1 MIPQKP
7 NLQACIMATSNILNR
22 LRHQFMTPEHV
33 LLAIATLSAWKR
45 CVDRIPKEQSEWFLK
60 ELSDYIND
68 LEQMPEE
75 IWDELPVIQGCRPIP
90 GSIQFNEMYWQA
102 QIHCEGAG
110 RKEIDVE
117 HIVYSMFDLEDSTAA
132 FLLNS
137 LIQDKGGF
145 MGAFIREIKAQ
156 YDSEKKSDPEE
167 MEKEMESI
175 LREKEEDRDFSPES
189 GNNDTSDAEF
199 NQEEGNPYAM
209 PEWFGLN
216 SRSSTDWHDDV
227 VCLNDIVDQRKPLI
241 GREKELERTIQ
252 VLCRKEK
259 NNPLHIGEPG
269 VGKTAII
276 YGLARMINEGRVPY
290 RLKDAKIYRMEM
302 GSLVAGTRYRGDFE
316 EKLKNIL
323 DGAAKEPN
331 TILYIDEIHTIM
343 GAGSSIDNP
352 IDASNILKRYLEE
365 SDVRFIGATTF
376 EDHKRS
382 LGRNKAISRRFQEI
396 EICEPT
402 VEETAGILT
411 QLQKGYEDF
420 HGVEYAPGVMEYA
433 ARMSARHIHGRF
445 LPDKALDLIDEA
457 GAWRELHP
465 TDNGCRIVDEAL
477 VAEVL
482 SRIAR
487 VDALAMTE
495 EKAEN
500 TKSLAE
506 RILTSVYGQDSA
518 VTDVAESVLMARA
531 GLTDENRPM
540 GSFLFVGPTGV
551 GKTELAKV
559 LAREMGIGL
568 VRFDMSEYAEKHA
581 VAKLIGS
588 PAGYVGYED
597 GGLLT
602 DAIIKQ
608 PNCVLLLDEV
618 EKAHADIYD
627 ILLQVMDNG
636 RLTDNRGREADFS
649 HVILIMTS
657 NAGARYASQASVGFG
672 SSVSTGQAML
682 KEVKKTFKPEFINR
696 LTAIEVFNDMDEHMA
711 DMILDKALRGLLD
724 KLKAKNVELTI
735 TKAAR
740 KLLLKEGTT
749 REYGARELH
758 RVIERKLTKP
768 LSREI
773 LFGALTEGGKASA
786 DAEGDEIILN
796 FENFTS

>member
-1 MIPQKP
+1 MEYSENFSLCI
-7 NLQACIMATSNILNR
+7 QAACTLADRM
-22 LRHQFMTPEHV
+22 RHQFLTPEHF
-33 LLAIATLSAWKR
+33 LLALMHLSAWEK
-45 CVDRIPKEQSEWFLK
+45 CAAHLPIDSKAFIEYEIYSYVNGMEQIPEDIWEEIKEEQDYPGLPVSEMMQQFFSRIATQCEFSQREQA
-60 ELSDYIND
+60 D
-68 LEQMPEE
+68 LEHGMHALFYLEGSMAAYA
-75 IWDELPVIQGCRPIP
+75 LNTVITDR
-90 GSIQFNEMYWQA
+90 
-102 QIHCEGAG
+102 
-110 RKEIDVE
+110 
-117 HIVYSMFDLEDSTAA
+117 
-132 FLLNS
+132 
-137 LIQDKGGF
+137 GGF
-145 MGAFIREIKAQ
+145 IGAFTHESRIMSERGLPSVEDLVAKMDESLKKDRQVADRSPLDFGPSGDFDAHGWADDGF
-156 YDSEKKSDPEE
+156 DSK
-167 MEKEMESI
+167 
-175 LREKEEDRDFSPES
+175 R
-189 GNNDTSDAEF
+189 
-199 NQEEGNPYAM
+199 
-209 PEWFGLN
+209 
-216 SRSSTDWHDDV
+216 DWHEEV
-227 VCLNDIVDQRKPLI
+227 VCLNDIVDQRKPLV
-241 GREKELERTIQ
+241 GREKELERTVQ

-269 VGKTAII
+269 VGKTAIV
-276 YGLARMINEGRVPY
+276 YGLTRLIKEGNVPE
-290 RLKDAKIYRMEM
+290 RLKGAKVYRMEM
-302 GSLVAGTRYRGDFE
+302 GGLVAGTRYRGDFE
-316 EKLKNIL
+316 EKLKGIL
-323 DGAAKEPN
+323 EGAAKEDKA
-331 TILYIDEIHTIM
+331 ILYIDEIHTMM
-343 GAGSSIDNP
+343 GAGASSESSL
-352 IDASNILKRYLEE
+352 DASNILKRYLEE

-382 LGRNKAISRRFQEI
+382 MGRNRAVSRRFQEI
-396 EICEPT
+396 EICEPS
-402 VEETAGILT
+402 VEETVRILS
-411 QLQKGYEDF
+411 QLQPGYEDF
-420 HGVEYAPGVMEYA
+420 HGVEYAPGVMEFA

-465 TDNGCRIVDEAL
+465 AADGSRVVDEAL

-482 SRIAR
+482 SKIAR

-500 TKSLAE
+500 TRSLAD
-506 RILTSVYGQDSA
+506 RILKSVYGQDGA
-518 VTDVAESVLMARA
+518 VVDVAESVLMARA

-608 PNCVLLLDEV
+608 PNCVLLLDEI

-649 HVILIMTS
+649 HVVLIMTS
-657 NAGARYASQASVGFG
+657 NAGARFASRASVGFG
-672 SSVSTGQAML
+672 SDVSAGQAML

-696 LTAIEVFNDMDEHMA
+696 LTAIEVFNDMDSRMA
-711 DMILDKALRGLLD
+711 DMILDKALRGLLS
-724 KLKAKNVELTI
+724 KLEAKGVSLTL
-735 TKAAR
+735 TASAR
-740 KLLLKEGTT
+740 EALLREGMT

-758 RVIERKLTKP
+758 RVIERRLTKP

-773 LFGALTEGGKASA
+773 LFGALTEGGSA
-786 DAEGDEIILN
+786 TADTDESGAIRLL
-796 FENFTS
+796 TAQRPS

>member
-1 MIPQKP
+1 MT
-7 NLQACIMATSNILNR
+7 ADRM
-22 LRHQFMTPEHV
+22 RHQFLTPEHF
-33 LLAIATLSAWKR
+33 LLAIMQLPAWKR
-45 CVDRIPKEQSEWFLK
+45 SIAFLP
-60 ELSDYIND
+60 EANRVWMECEINGYIND
-68 LEQMPEE
+68 LEQTPEDIWEE
-75 IWDELPVIQGCRPIP
+75 IREEQAYPGIPISEKMQELFNRIQM
-90 GSIQFNEMYWQA
+90 Q
-102 QIHCEGAG
+102 CEYSSC
-110 RKEIDVE
+110 EEVDIE
-117 HIVYSMFDLEDSTAA
+117 HALHALFHLEGSTACYI
-132 FLLNS
+132 LNS
-137 LIQDKGGF
+137 IVTDRGGF
-145 MGAFIREIKAQ
+145 IGAITHENGISANTEPSTTEEIA
-156 YDSEKKSDPEE
+156 EKMKMSLEENHHIPDGNDFDP
-167 MEKEMESI
+167 SHP
-175 LREKEEDRDFSPES
+175 DRDF
-189 GNNDTSDAEF
+189 DTRGWIDDGYDS
-199 NQEEGNPYAM
+199 
-209 PEWFGLN
+209 
-216 SRSSTDWHDDV
+216 SRDWHEEV
-227 VCLNDIVDQRKPLI
+227 TCLNDIVDQRNPLI

-269 VGKTAII
+269 VGKTAIV
-276 YGLARMINEGRVPY
+276 YGLTRMIKEGRVPE
-290 RLKDAKIYRMEM
+290 RLKGTKIYRMEM
-302 GSLVAGTRYRGDFE
+302 GGLVAGTRYRGDFE

-323 DGAAKEPN
+323 DGAAKEKN
-331 TILYIDEIHTIM
+331 AILYIDEIHTMM
-343 GAGSSIDNP
+343 GAGASNDSSL
-352 IDASNILKRYLEE
+352 DASNILKRYLEE

-376 EDHKRS
+376 EDHKRTM
-382 LGRNKAISRRFQEI
+382 GRNRAISRRFQEI
-396 EICEPT
+396 EICEPS
-402 VEETAGILT
+402 VEETTKILT

-420 HGVEYAPGVMEYA
+420 HRVEYAPEVMEFA
-433 ARMSARHIHGRF
+433 ARMSSRHIHGRF

-465 TDNGCRIVDEAL
+465 GEDGSRIVDEAL

-482 SRIAR
+482 SKIAR

-495 EKAEN
+495 DKTEN
-500 TKSLAE
+500 TRSLTE
-506 RILTSVYGQDSA
+506 RILKSVYGQDVA

-568 VRFDMSEYAEKHA
+568 IRFDMSEYTEKHA

-608 PNCVLLLDEV
+608 PNCVLLLDEI

-636 RLTDNRGREADFS
+636 KLTDNRGREADFT

-657 NAGARYASQASVGFG
+657 NAGARFASRASVGFG
-672 SSVSTGQAML
+672 NNVSAGHAML

-696 LTAIEVFNDMDEHMA
+696 LTAIEVFNDMDAKMA
-711 DMILDKALRGLLD
+711 DMILDKALRGLLI
-724 KLKAKNVELTI
+724 KLEAKGVKLNI
-735 TKAAR
+735 TDAAR
-740 KLLLKEGTT
+740 QTLLKEGMT

-773 LFGALTEGGKASA
+773 LFGAFTDGGDATADIDEEGRIFICCK
-786 DAEGDEIILN
+786 L
-796 FENFTS
+796 